1 MVESGGDDYAEVT
14 TTASGSLQDKDSQGQ
29 KEEDKSET
37 SLSDSRAREE
47 FVALE
52 LALSRSYSVADGRCW
67 WSKNVLTNIVRMLTP
82 AHIIRLRL
90 MCTSTR
96 FRAAVFE
103 VLPRLWKRHKER
115 LSDVKLTLETIDLDY
130 MTRNKTL
137 LQSME
142 RWVIII
148 ERTDPVVI

>member
-1 MVESGGDDYAEVT
+1 MVESGGDDYADVT

-29 KEEDKSET
+29 KDEANSET

-47 FVALE
+47 FVAVE

-82 AHIIRLRL
+82 AQIIRLRL

-115 LSDVKLTLETIDLDY
+115 LSDVKLTLETIDLEY
-130 MTRNKTL
+130 MTRNKNL
-137 LQSME
+137 LQTME

>member
-1 MVESGGDDYAEVT
+1 MVESGGDDYADVT

-47 FVALE
+47 FVAVE

>member
-1 MVESGGDDYAEVT
+1 MVESGGDDYADVT

-29 KEEDKSET
+29 KEDVASET

-47 FVALE
+47 FVAVE

-82 AHIIRLRL
+82 AQIIRLRL

>member
-1 MVESGGDDYAEVT
+1 MVESGGDDYADVT

-47 FVALE
+47 FVAVE

-82 AHIIRLRL
+82 AQIIRLRL

-115 LSDVKLTLETIDLDY
+115 LSDVKLTLETIDLEY
-130 MTRNKTL
+130 MTRNKNL
-137 LQSME
+137 LQTME

>member
-1 MVESGGDDYAEVT
+1 MVESGGDDYADVT

-47 FVALE
+47 FVAVE

-82 AHIIRLRL
+82 AQIIRLRL

>member
-1 MVESGGDDYAEVT
+1 MDT
-14 TTASGSLQDKDSQGQ
+14 
-29 KEEDKSET
+29 
-37 SLSDSRAREE
+37 RAREE
-47 FVALE
+47 FIAVE

-82 AHIIRLRL
+82 AQIIRLRL

-115 LSDVKLTLETIDLDY
+115 LSEVKLTLEAVDLEY

-137 LQSME
+137 LQAME
-142 RWVIII
+142 RWVTII
-148 ERTDPVVI
+148 ERTDSVVI

>member
-29 KEEDKSET
+29 KEEANSET

-47 FVALE
+47 FVAVE

-82 AHIIRLRL
+82 AQIIRLRL

-115 LSDVKLTLETIDLDY
+115 LSDVKLTLETIDLEY
-130 MTRNKTL
+130 MTRNKNL
-137 LQSME
+137 LQTME

>member
-1 MVESGGDDYAEVT
+1 MVESGGDDYADVT

-47 FVALE
+47 FVAVE

-82 AHIIRLRL
+82 AQIIRLRL

-137 LQSME
+137 LQSMN
-142 RWVIII
+142 VGSS
-148 ERTDPVVI
+148 

>member
-29 KEEDKSET
+29 KDEAG
-37 SLSDSRAREE
+37 SDSSAMDTRAREE
-47 FVALE
+47 FIAVE

-82 AHIIRLRL
+82 AQIIRLRL

-96 FRAAVFE
+96 FRAAIFE

-115 LSDVKLTLETIDLDY
+115 LSEVKLTLEAVDLEY

-137 LQSME
+137 LQAME
-142 RWVIII
+142 RWVSII
-148 ERTDPVVI
+148 ERTDSVVI

>member
-1 MVESGGDDYAEVT
+1 MVESGGDDYADVT

-29 KEEDKSET
+29 KEEANSET

-47 FVALE
+47 FVAVE

-82 AHIIRLRL
+82 AQIIRLRL

>member
-1 MVESGGDDYAEVT
+1 MVESGGDDYADVT

-29 KEEDKSET
+29 KEEANSET

-47 FVALE
+47 FVAVE

-82 AHIIRLRL
+82 AQIIRLRL

-115 LSDVKLTLETIDLDY
+115 LSDVKLTLETIDLEY
-130 MTRNKTL
+130 MTRNKNL
-137 LQSME
+137 LQTME

>member
-1 MVESGGDDYAEVT
+1 MVESGGEDYADGT
-14 TTASGSLQDKDSQGQ
+14 TTASDSLRDRDSQGN

-47 FVALE
+47 FVAVE
-52 LALSRSYSVADGRCW
+52 LALTRSYSAADGRCW

-82 AHIIRLRL
+82 AQIINLRL

-96 FRAAVFE
+96 FRAAVFD

-115 LSDVKLTLETIDLDY
+115 LSDVKLNLEAIDLEY
-130 MTRNKTL
+130 MTRNKSL
-137 LQSME
+137 LQAME
-142 RWVIII
+142 RWVTII
-148 ERTDPVVI
+148 ERSDDTVI

>member
-1 MVESGGDDYAEVT
+1 MVESGGDDYADVT

-82 AHIIRLRL
+82 AQIIRLRL

-115 LSDVKLTLETIDLDY
+115 LSDVKLTLETIDLEY
-130 MTRNKTL
+130 MTRNKNL
-137 LQSME
+137 LQTME